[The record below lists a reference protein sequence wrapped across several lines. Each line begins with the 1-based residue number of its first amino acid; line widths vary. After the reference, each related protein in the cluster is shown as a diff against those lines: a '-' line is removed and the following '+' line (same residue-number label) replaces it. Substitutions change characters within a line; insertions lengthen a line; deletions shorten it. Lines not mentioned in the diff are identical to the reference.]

1 MNIRNTI
8 KRWKDK
14 AQADWMRSTHNLPPR
29 PMDTEDKIVIFGG
42 LAVIV
47 FFSLLLIEGLINL

>member
-1 MNIRNTI
+1 MNFT
-8 KRWKDK
+8 KRFQEK
-14 AQADWMRSTHNLPPR
+14 ASIDWLRSTHNLPPR

-47 FFSLLLIEGLINL
+47 FFIVLLIEGVIT